1 MFDFSEKIVVI
12 TGAAGVLGHATT
24 LRFAEAGASLV
35 LLDRDEAH
43 LKEHFKDS
51 FDNKHQHL
59 FLGVDLTNSAEVQQT
74 IEKIIE
80 RFQRIDVLVNVA
92 GGFIMGPLVH
102 ETDLESWEFMLNL
115 NARSVFLTARA
126 VVPHMLSQHAGK
138 IVNIAA
144 RAALAGKARMAPYVV
159 SKSAVMRLTESL
171 SAELKSS
178 HINVNCVLPG
188 TIDTPMNRKD
198 MPEADYNQWV
208 SPQAIADTILFLA
221 SDAARAVHGAAL
233 PVYGLS

>member
-1 MFDFSEKIVVI
+1 MFDFTKKIVVI
-12 TGAAGVLGHATT
+12 TGAAGALGQATA
-24 LRFAEAGASLV
+24 LRFAQAGATLV
-35 LLDRDEAH
+35 LLDREEAH
-43 LKEHFKDS
+43 VKKVFKNS

-59 FLGVDLTNSAEVQQT
+59 FLGIDLTSSVGVQQA
-74 IEKIIE
+74 IEKIIA
-80 RFQRIDVLVNVA
+80 RYQRLDVLVNIA
-92 GGFIMGPLVH
+92 GGFVMGPPVH

-126 VVPHMLSQHAGK
+126 AVPHMLSQHSGK

-171 SAELKSS
+171 AAELKAN

-188 TIDTPMNRKD
+188 TIDTPTNRED
-198 MPEADYNQWV
+198 MPDDDHSQWV
-208 SPQAIADTILFLA
+208 SPAAIADTILFLA

>member
-1 MFDFSEKIVVI
+1 MFDFSKKIVII
-12 TGAAGVLGHATT
+12 TGAAGALGQATA
-24 LRFAEAGASLV
+24 LRFAEAGATLV

-43 LKEHFKDS
+43 LKETFKHS
-51 FDNKHQHL
+51 FENKHQHL
-59 FLGVDLTNSAEVQQT
+59 FLGADLTNSVAVQQG
-74 IEKIIE
+74 IDKIIDK
-80 RFQRIDVLVNVA
+80 FQKIDVLINIA
-92 GGFIMGPLVH
+92 GGFIMGPPVH

-126 VVPHMLSQHAGK
+126 VVPHMLSQHSGK

-171 SAELKSS
+171 SAELKSNR
-178 HINVNCVLPG
+178 INVNCVLPG
-188 TIDTPMNRKD
+188 TIDTPTNRKD
-198 MPEADYNQWV
+198 MPGADYEQWV
-208 SPQAIADTILFLA
+208 SPRAIADSILFLS